1 MDDPL
6 RQSVTPKDATED
18 VNEDSSDRAVRG
30 QDAKRILDLF
40 SAGATPHIQEVR
52 WLAAGKL
59 DDIHGGHGQAGPIDH
74 AAHCALQLDV
84 VESKLRGLNLKWRLL
99 VQVAPLL
106 DIGMAKEG
114 VVIKVYLRIQSQEP
128 VLGGDHQRV
137 DLDQGTILLLECAVQ
152 TTNNVSSRPLERLRQ
167 L

>member
-18 VNEDSSDRAVRG
+18 VNQNSLDRAVGG
-30 QDAKRILDLF
+30 QDAERILDLF
-40 SAGATPHIQEVR
+40 SAGAAPNIQEVR
-52 WLAAGKL
+52 WLAASKL

-84 VESKLRGLNLKWRLL
+84 VESKPRGLNLKWRLL
-99 VQVAPLL
+99 VQVAQLL

-114 VVIKVYLRIQSQEP
+114 VVIKVYLRIQSQES
-128 VLGGDHQRV
+128 VVGGDHERV
-137 DLDQGTILLLECAVQ
+137 DLDQGTVLLLECAVQ
-152 TTNNVSSRPLERLRQ
+152 TTKNLNTRALERLR
-167 L
+167 

>member
-18 VNEDSSDRAVRG
+18 VNEDSPDRAVRG

-40 SAGATPHIQEVR
+40 SAGAAPNIQEVR

-59 DDIHGGHGQAGPIDH
+59 DDIHRGHGQAGPIDH
-74 AAHCALQLDV
+74 AAHCAVQLDV
-84 VESKLRGLNLKWRLL
+84 VESKPRGLNLEWRLL
-99 VQVAPLL
+99 VQVAQLL

-114 VVIKVYLRIQSQEP
+114 VIIEVYLRIQSQKP
-128 VLGGDHQRV
+128 VVGGDHQWV
-137 DLDQGTILLLECAVQ
+137 DLDQGTVLLLERAVQ
-152 TTNNVSSRPLERLRQ
+152 TTKNLNTRALERLR
-167 L
+167 